1 MKSVYKSPE
10 SLTGRA
16 FHYCAGCSHGVVH
29 RLIAEVIDELKLRE
43 QTVGIAPVGC
53 AVMIG
58 KYFNFDVLQAA
69 HGRAPAVAT
78 GVKRVVPE
86 NLVFTYQGDGDLAS
100 IGMSETVHCAI
111 RGEQITIIFVNNA
124 CYGMT
129 GGQMAPTTLPGQ
141 ITTTTPEGRKA
152 RQSGYPVRI
161 PEMLVTLEGVKYLER
176 VSVHSPAHVT
186 IAKRA
191 IKKAFTVQ
199 MRGLGFSLVEIIS
212 VCPTNWR
219 KTPLKSMEWLID
231 QMLPVYPLGVI
242 KEPKDVLS

>member
-1 MKSVYKSPE
+1 MKSVCKLPE

-16 FHYCAGCSHGVVH
+16 FHYCAGCSHGIIH
-29 RLIAEVIDELKLRE
+29 RLIAEVIDELNIRE

-100 IGMSETVHCAI
+100 IGLSEMVHCAI

-141 ITTTTPEGRKA
+141 ITTTTPGGREA
-152 RQSGYPVRI
+152 QQSGYPVRI

-186 IAKRA
+186 KAKRA
-191 IKKAFTVQ
+191 IEKAFSLQ
-199 MRGLGFSLVEIIS
+199 LRGLGFSLVEIIS

-219 KTPLKSMEWLID
+219 KTPLKSMEWLIER
-231 QMLPVYPLGVI
+231 MLPVYPLGVI